1 MWVKKFLAR
10 TLPEAMAQV
19 KTELGP
25 NAVILHTNNVK
36 VGGIFGLFGT
46 RMVEVTAAADDA
58 EIRPVTRPESSS
70 APLRNLSSPPGP
82 PGISERVLPEAPK
95 APTTSVNGS
104 ADLSFPVA
112 QPRPNPGKNPEE
124 PSIAAMRTEMV
135 SMKAM
140 LGMVLDRI
148 PSGGQAAKLDAELLD
163 LHAMLVGA
171 GIQDEVALQLVDR
184 LRALQ
189 PEGKLRFSEGRERL
203 RSLILSDFTGVQ
215 TPEPSLDRRRLFALV
230 GPTGVGKTT
239 TLAKLAAYYSLVQR
253 LKVVLVTADTYRIA
267 AVEQLRTYSDILGVP
282 LEVVYEPSE
291 LSAALAR
298 HHHRDLILVDTAGRS
313 PRNAE
318 HMRELHTYLQIL
330 NPDVTY
336 LVVSMTSSYRDA
348 ARIAD
353 NYLPAGANRFIF
365 TKWDEAEAPGLIY
378 NMVRNYRLPI
388 SYVTNGQNVPDD
400 IEVANPEKITRA
412 IIGD

>member
-1 MWVKKFLAR
+1 M
-10 TLPEAMAQV
+10 

-36 VGGIFGLFGT
+36 VGGIFGFFGT

-58 EIRPVTRPESSS
+58 ETKPVIRPEGPSV
-70 APLRNLSSPPGP
+70 PLRNLSSSPGP
-82 PGISERVLPEAPK
+82 AGMAERVLPEPLPAPR
-95 APTTSVNGS
+95 PPVNG
-104 ADLSFPVA
+104 AAEIGFPGAV
-112 QPRPNPGKNPEE
+112 PRPEPAKHPEE
-124 PSIAAMRTEMV
+124 PNIAAMRSEMV

-140 LGMVLDRI
+140 LGMVLDRF
-148 PSGGQAAKLDAELLD
+148 PSGGQAARLATELQD

-171 GIQDEVALQLVDR
+171 GLQDEVALQLVDR
-184 LRALQ
+184 LKALQ
-189 PEGKLRFSEGRERL
+189 PSGKLRFSEGRERL
-203 RSLILSDFTGVQ
+203 RDLILSDFTGVQ
-215 TPEPSLDRRRLFALV
+215 VPEPTLDRRRLFALV

-239 TLAKLAAYYSLVQR
+239 TLAKLAAYYGLVQR
-253 LKVVLVTADTYRIA
+253 LKVALVTADTYRIA

-282 LEVVYEPSE
+282 LEVVYDPSE
-291 LSAALAR
+291 LSPALAR
-298 HHHRDLILVDTAGRS
+298 HQHRDLILVDTAGRS

-318 HMRELHTYLQIL
+318 HMRELHTYLKIL

-336 LVVSMTSSYRDA
+336 LVISMTSSYRDA
-348 ARIAD
+348 SRIAD
-353 NYLPAGANRFIF
+353 TYLPAGANRFIF

-378 NMVRNYRLPI
+378 NMVRTYRLPI

-400 IEVANPEKITRA
+400 IEVASPEKITRA